1 MSIFMWIGP
10 RDLRQASD
18 WAERRHGWAADVHR
32 ADTGRPWLRLSDRED
47 ARTTIGLVIRE
58 ATGFVALDA
67 EGRRVA
73 AGGKL
78 LDVLEALAMAR
89 PDGKIR
95 AALAAEP
102 RKPAPLR
109 PI

>member
-10 RDLRQASD
+10 RDLRLASE
-18 WAERRHGWAADVHR
+18 WAERRHGWAAEVHR

-47 ARTTIGLVIRE
+47 PRITIGLVIRE
-58 ATGFVALDA
+58 AAGFAALDA
-67 EGRRVA
+67 EGQRVA

-78 LDVLEALAMAR
+78 LDVLESLAMAR
-89 PDGKIR
+89 ADGAIR
-95 AALAAEP
+95 AALAAQP
-102 RKPAPLR
+102 RKPNQLR